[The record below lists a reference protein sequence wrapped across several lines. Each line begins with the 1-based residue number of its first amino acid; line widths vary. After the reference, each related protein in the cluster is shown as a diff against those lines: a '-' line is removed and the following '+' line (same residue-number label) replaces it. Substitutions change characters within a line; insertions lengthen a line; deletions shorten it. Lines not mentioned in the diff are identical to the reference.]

1 MIPKDGRSFYF
12 EEPREIKEP
21 AAFIWSE
28 ARRGEGCEGRLCG
41 GEADRRSRSVPIP
54 LELTKIYQGIR
65 MH

>member
-12 EEPREIKEP
+12 EEPRE
-21 AAFIWSE
+21 IWSE

-41 GEADRRSRSVPIP
+41 GEADRRSWSVPIP

>member
-21 AAFIWSE
+21 AASSGAKPAAAKA
-28 ARRGEGCEGRLCG
+28 ARGLCG
-41 GEADRRSRSVPIP
+41 GKADRRSRSVPIP